1 MVLSLNK
8 AAKEGNVSRTTLRRA
23 LETGE
28 FSASKDD
35 KGRWKIDES
44 EFGRWLT
51 SRSVAMSGHGHR
63 SNFGPPRGLPSGPPE
78 KTGQDN
84 DPQLEKRDFII
95 ERLELEIEKLEA
107 ERDDWKDQAKMLLLN
122 PPSPRSRRP
131 QGIRGFLQ
139 RVWGQSGQ
147 ADDG

>member
-51 SRSVAMSGHGHR
+51 SRSVAMSGHGHE
-63 SNFGPPRGLPSGPPE
+63 SNFGPPRGLPSGPPK

-84 DPQLEKRDFII
+84 DLQLEKRDFII